1 MRFFDH
7 FWGRE
12 HPNSVERRV
21 DIDQLGDF
29 RRIVFDGINVQ
40 FAGFLYESFIQLLTF
55 APVARCPLFL

>member
-1 MRFFDH
+1 MRFLDD

-12 HPNSVERRV
+12 HPNSIERRV

-40 FAGFLYESFIQLLTF
+40 FASFLYEGFIQLLPL
-55 APVARCPLFL
+55 ALVARCPLFL